1 MSSQK
6 GFALASKHPAAS
18 PLLVLSE
25 FFFILVDE
33 RSPQADQVRDAITPK
48 QPNQRDSPK
57 RQSIAQSPAVL
68 AGCGLKGRELR

>member
-6 GFALASKHPAAS
+6 GFALASSIQLHL

-25 FFFILVDE
+25 FFLILADE

-68 AGCGLKGRELR
+68 AGCGLKRRELR